1 MLGRCGF
8 SGNKEFEKSLAEI
21 QHGLWFKI
29 LAIQNVWGM
38 SMCSLPGACAH
49 GAVPYLKLLKVA
61 FADGAPRS
69 AGESRSA
76 LASNRCSLL
85 NSRFQIIQVSL
96 PLSPLSLPIYCPL
109 TPSLPPSLPLSLL
122 SESPLYLPLSLS
134 PCLPLSFTP
143 FLPQSSQRCCRLLA
157 LPTSSHGLGS
167 AGT

>member
-109 TPSLPPSLPLSLL
+109 TPLPPSLPPSLL

>member
-96 PLSPLSLPIYCPL
+96 PLSPLLLPIYCPL
-109 TPSLPPSLPLSLL
+109 TPSLPPSLPLYSVSLL
-122 SESPLYLPLSLS
+122 STSLS
-134 PCLPLSFTP
+134 PSLPVSPSPLLPSSLSP
-143 FLPQSSQRCCRLLA
+143 AR
-157 LPTSSHGLGS
+157 GV
-167 AGT
+167 AGY